1 MKRWMGA
8 ALATAGVALGAAYAL
23 GRATINRHTVDYA
36 EHWRRAATD
45 VPEGAIHYVA
55 LGDSAAQGV
64 GASRVETSY
73 VALLAER
80 ISQVSRRKVVVTN
93 LSVSMATSRDVV
105 RYQLPR
111 LAELDRAPD
120 ILTLDVGG
128 NDVVLPGNTLE
139 SFEKHFADIL
149 TQLPPGSFVADVPW
163 FTLPVLSR
171 RAERFN
177 NAVTDLIALHGHRRV
192 SIHEATRGL
201 GALRYHI
208 NTAADW
214 FHPND
219 AGYRALADLFWE
231 AIEASGRLDLSRF
244 PETGLLG

>member
-8 ALATAGVALGAAYAL
+8 ALAAAGIALGAAYVM
-23 GRATINRHTVDYA
+23 GRATINRHAADYA
-36 EHWRRAATD
+36 EHWRRAVTD
-45 VPEGAIHYVA
+45 VPEDAIHYVA

-111 LAELDRAPD
+111 LAELGRAPD
-120 ILTLDVGG
+120 ILTLDIGG
-128 NDVVLPGNTLE
+128 NDVVLPGNSLE

-149 TQLPPGSFVADVPW
+149 AGLPTGSFVADVPW
-163 FTLPVLSR
+163 FTLPLFARQS
-171 RAERFN
+171 ERFN
-177 NAVTDLIALHGHRRV
+177 DAVTDLIPLHGHHRV
-192 SIHEATRGL
+192 RLHEASRGL
-201 GALRYHI
+201 GPLRYHT
-208 NTAADW
+208 NTAGDL

-219 AGYRALADLFWE
+219 AGSLAWADMFWE
-231 AIEASGRLDLSRF
+231 AIESSGQLERLSF
-244 PETGLLG
+244 PATGPLR